1 MGFWVGL
8 FGLGM
13 DFGRL
18 KDGVG
23 VIRIKG
29 DKGEESLFTVFNH
42 SQLIGTQIKLNK
54 NMQKK

>member
-1 MGFWVGL
+1 VGL